1 MNKFFTQLKTILHYA
16 LAGGVAFIF
25 ILPLYWAFVISLGE
39 PGAPIDTVQWWPS
52 SFNFENFREIFRLV
66 PMQRYLINS
75 LLVVAAALPITLLF
89 ASLAGFAM
97 SQLPNPL
104 RTQTVQLTITLLL
117 IPAAATWLFRYQILN
132 WLGLLDSLWALII
145 PSFAA
150 SNPLFVLLYYW
161 AFRRIPSDMYEAA
174 RLDAAGAWTIWAQ
187 LAMPL
192 VHPTSVGVIVLTFI
206 MYWSDF
212 VGPVLYI
219 FNPQYYTLPV
229 GMQLV
234 NQLGNQN
241 YALIMAAAVF
251 ITGPVLIM
259 YFILQRFFLT
269 DLSLANLFEKN

>member
-1 MNKFFTQLKTILHYA
+1 
-16 LAGGVAFIF
+16 
-25 ILPLYWAFVISLGE
+25 
-39 PGAPIDTVQWWPS
+39 
-52 SFNFENFREIFRLV
+52 
-66 PMQRYLINS
+66 MQRYLTNS
-75 LLVVAAALPITLLF
+75 LLVVAAAVPITLLF
-89 ASLAGFAM
+89 SSLAGFGL

-104 RTQTVQLTITLLL
+104 RTQLLQLTIALLL
-117 IPAAATWLFRYQILN
+117 IPSAAVWLFRYQILN
-132 WLGLLDSLWALII
+132 WLGLIDSLWALIL

-150 SNPLFVLLYYW
+150 SNPLFVLLFYW
-161 AFRRIPSDMYEAA
+161 AFRRVPTDMYDAA
-174 RLDAAGAWTIWAQ
+174 RLDAAGAWTIWSQ

-219 FNPQYYTLPV
+219 FNPQHYTLPV
-229 GMQLV
+229 GMQLI
-234 NQLGNQN
+234 NQLGSQN

-259 YFILQRFFLT
+259 FFFLQRFFLT

>member
-1 MNKFFTQLKTILHYA
+1 MNKWFTSFQSGLHFLIA
-16 LAGGVAFIF
+16 LLVAVTF
-25 ILPLYWAFVISLGE
+25 ILPLYWAIVLALGE
-39 PGAPIDTVQWWPS
+39 PGAPVDTIQWWPS
-52 SFNFENFREIFRLV
+52 AFNFGNFREIFTLV
-66 PMQRYLINS
+66 PMKRYLVNS
-75 LLVVAAALPITLLF
+75 LLVVAAAVPITLF
-89 ASLAGFAM
+89 FSSLAGFGI
-97 SQLPNPL
+97 SQLPDPL
-104 RTQTVQLTITLLL
+104 RTQMVQLTIAALL
-117 IPAAATWLFRYQILN
+117 IPASAIWLFRYQILN
-132 WLGLLDSLWALII
+132 WLGLLDSLWALIL
-145 PSFAA
+145 PAFAA

-161 AFRRIPSDMYEAA
+161 AFRRIPADMYDAA
-174 RLDAAGAWTIWAQ
+174 RLDAAGAWTIWSQ

-219 FNPQYYTLPV
+219 FNPLYYTLPV

-251 ITGPVLIM
+251 MTGPVLVM
-259 YFILQRFFLT
+259 FFLLQRFFLT

>member
-1 MNKFFTQLKTILHYA
+1 MI
-16 LAGGVAFIF
+16 VAFTVALIF
-25 ILPLYWAFVISLGE
+25 ILPLYWAFILSLGE
-39 PGAPIDTVQWWPS
+39 PGAPIDTIQWWPTA
-52 SFNFENFREIFRLV
+52 FNFGNFSRIFTIV

-75 LLVVAAALPITLLF
+75 LLVVSAAVPITLFF
-89 ASLAGFAM
+89 ASLAGFGL
-97 SQLPNPL
+97 SQLPAFL
-104 RTQTVQLTITLLL
+104 RSQMVQLTLVLLL
-117 IPAAATWLFRYQILN
+117 IPSAAVWLFRYQILN

-150 SNPLFVLLYYW
+150 SNPLFVLLFYW
-161 AFRRIPSDMYEAA
+161 AFRRIPNDMYEAA
-174 RLDAAGAWTIWAQ
+174 RLDAANAWTIWSQ

-219 FNPQYYTLPV
+219 FNPQFYTLPV

-234 NQLGNQN
+234 NQLGNEN

-251 ITGPVLIM
+251 MTGPVLIM
-259 YFILQRFFLT
+259 FFILQRFFLT